1 MNHSEMHVNGQIHL
15 NGLENFWSLI
25 KRGLGRTYVSVEPF
39 HLSGMWTSKGFAT
52 TIANMRRIEDQR
64 RGTVQQSVRSDC
76 CRSSVDL
83 QAISREGGAEARG
96 SFLGKR
102 RGVKVGGNVG
112 LLRFWAAFI
121 PTPIHS
127 LFVRRSTLQD
137 FFTRH
142 GHHLT
147 DERIETIES
156 LRAFHHISLGRS
168 FVLLSCHDS
177 HDVNTS
183 GII

>member
-76 CRSSVDL
+76 RSSVEL

-121 PTPIHS
+121 ATPRAFCALQYAS
-127 LFVRRSTLQD
+127 ESSARGTPSTLPTRESKRSKASGPSTMS
-137 FFTRH
+137 FFA
-142 GHHLT
+142 
-147 DERIETIES
+147 S
-156 LRAFHHISLGRS
+156 S
-168 FVLLSCHDS
+168 FMLL
-177 HDVNTS
+177 
-183 GII
+183 